1 MTYLEWVKYASQSLI
16 DSESPK
22 RDAEILLS
30 FVTKKTRTFL
40 MAFCETE
47 LSSDELEQLE
57 HYLTRRGN
65 GEPIAYITGEKEFW
79 SLKFTVSNS
88 TLIPRPDTE
97 KLVELA
103 LDHLPKIPCEVLD
116 LGTGTGAIAIALAT
130 ERQDCLFTAVE
141 KNKDAL
147 ILAQNNAAAIGVNNV
162 YFLQGD
168 WFKPL
173 KSRKFSMIISN
184 PPYIEP
190 TDIHLG
196 QGDVRYEPRSALVSE
211 DDGLADIK
219 VIVKGATKYLHQY
232 GWLLIEH
239 GWKQALSVQT
249 LFKQHGFQLVNTFT
263 DYSGND
269 RVTLGRWFKP

>member
-1 MTYLEWVKYASQSLI
+1 MTYLEWLKHASLI
-16 DSESPK
+16 LSESESPK

-30 FVTKKTRTFL
+30 FVTRKTRTFI
-40 MAFCETE
+40 MAFSETE
-47 LSSDELEQLE
+47 LTSDEVTALDEQLD
-57 HYLTRRGN
+57 RRKA

-79 SLKFTVSNS
+79 SLKFNVSDC

-97 KLVELA
+97 KLVELG
-103 LDHLPKIPCEVLD
+103 LEYLPKIPCEVLD
-116 LGTGTGAIAIALAT
+116 LGTGTGAIAIAMAT

-141 KNKDAL
+141 KNREAL
-147 ILAQNNAAAIGVNNV
+147 ILAQQNATQIGVNNV

-168 WFKPL
+168 WYKPL
-173 KSRKFSMIISN
+173 KTRKFSMITAN
-184 PPYIEP
+184 PPYIDA
-190 TDIHLG
+190 TDIHLS

-219 VIVKGATKYLHQY
+219 VIVKGATKHLIQY

-239 GWKQALSVQT
+239 GWKQGPAVQT
-249 LFKQHGFQLVNTFT
+249 IFKQHGFQLVETFT

>member
-57 HYLTRRGN
+57 HYLIRRGN

-219 VIVKGATKYLHQY
+219 VIVKGATKHLHQY